1 MEEIKDNDVSN
12 LDDKECLL
20 LFYFTAPWCGPCQRI
35 KPMLIKLA
43 EGLDKSKIEFF
54 MIDIDE
60 NDEIAERF
68 KIRSIPTFYLL
79 HKNEELAHVTG
90 SDITEVHKLI
100 KDNLD
105 KVETN

>member
-1 MEEIKDNDVSN
+1 MEELNDNDVSN
-12 LDDKECLL
+12 LNDKECLL
-20 LFYFTAPWCGPCQRI
+20 LLYFTASWCLPCQKI

-43 EGLDKSKIEFF
+43 EGLDKLKIEFF

-79 HKNEELAHVTG
+79 HKNKELGHVTG
-90 SDITEVHKLI
+90 SDMKKVHKLI

-105 KVETN
+105 KVKTN